1 MTNINFAKSILM
13 ILVVLGHS
21 FAFWTGHWGFGKV
34 AIDSPCL
41 GYFSD
46 WVGSFH
52 VYAFVTISGF
62 IYEYIIETRG
72 GYNSIKVLAYKK
84 ARRLLCP
91 YIFTSLL
98 WTIPLTSFFV
108 DIDLSNLVHKFLLG
122 KSPAQLWFLLMLF
135 NVFILF
141 YPIRELVNSSF
152 LFYALVPI
160 LYIIGY
166 MFENSSFNFFQIFTG
181 MKFLFFFTLG
191 HFLYKYRTVFFNDKR
206 ISLSNLKFLIF
217 LLALNLYAY
226 FLYLSD
232 VLGFKTLLLLFL
244 NIEGSIA
251 VMSILMLLGNRVDPY
266 NKIYKTI
273 KDNNFAIYLLH
284 QQIIYFSLYFFNGY
298 IFPYAHAILNFVISS
313 FLSLLISIYLRRYKY
328 VRLYVFG
335 ERN

>member
-1 MTNINFAKSILM
+1 
-13 ILVVLGHS
+13 
-21 FAFWTGHWGFGKV
+21 
-34 AIDSPCL
+34 
-41 GYFSD
+41 
-46 WVGSFH
+46 
-52 VYAFVTISGF
+52 
-62 IYEYIIETRG
+62 
-72 GYNSIKVLAYKK
+72 
-84 ARRLLCP
+84 
-91 YIFTSLL
+91 
-98 WTIPLTSFFV
+98 
-108 DIDLSNLVHKFLLG
+108 
-122 KSPAQLWFLLMLF
+122 MLF